1 MGKGY
6 AHLSAEERE
15 LIAIGVA
22 QGCSR
27 RAIARRQQRSHA
39 TISREIRRNSPAGY
53 CGVSAHAHAR
63 ERRRRCRRPVRL
75 LQHRPQD
82 TLWCCVVQ
90 HLRRGLSPQQ
100 AAGRIKARYPTRPE
114 LWVSHQTIYRAL
126 YLLPRGELK
135 QQLLTCLRRG
145 TRPRSPPGRSPERRR
160 SWIEHLITE
169 RPAEAED
176 RRTVGHWEGDLLIG
190 KAASPQAVGV
200 LYERCSRH
208 LRLVKLERHD
218 AWTTY
223 RGFRQALR
231 CVPPPF
237 CRTLTY
243 DQGSEMAEHRRLS
256 VATGLRIFFCNPH
269 SPWQRA
275 GCENVNGLI
284 REYLPKG
291 QSLERVGQATLTQI
305 AYRLNSRPRKVL
317 NWRTPDEV
325 WRAMI
330 RGASF
335 EEAINQPV

>member
-1 MGKGY
+1 M
-6 AHLSAEERE
+6 
-15 LIAIGVA
+15 
-22 QGCSR
+22 
-27 RAIARRQQRSHA
+27 
-39 TISREIRRNSPAGY
+39 
-53 CGVSAHAHAR
+53 
-63 ERRRRCRRPVRL
+63 
-75 LQHRPQD
+75 
-82 TLWCCVVQ
+82 
-90 HLRRGLSPQQ
+90 
-100 AAGRIKARYPTRPE
+100 
-114 LWVSHQTIYRAL
+114 SHQTIYRAL

-269 SPWQRA
+269 SPW
-275 GCENVNGLI
+275 
-284 REYLPKG
+284 
-291 QSLERVGQATLTQI
+291 
-305 AYRLNSRPRKVL
+305 
-317 NWRTPDEV
+317 
-325 WRAMI
+325 
-330 RGASF
+330 
-335 EEAINQPV
+335 